1 MPTGVQGVH
10 FLPETF
16 KIVEFRDKN
25 ALEAGIL
32 RGMRT

>member
-1 MPTGVQGVH
+1 MPTGVQGDH

-25 ALEAGIL
+25 AREAGIL
-32 RGMRT
+32 FGIWA